1 MSVLK
6 RKINI
11 KQICLLLFTVGLF
24 ANVSICQSQ
33 VIRVMSFNIHHGNP
47 PEENGKIALDAIVK
61 TIRESKATIV
71 ALQEVDVHTKRSGNI
86 NEAQIL
92 ADQLGMYVFFAK
104 AINYDDGEYGLAI
117 LSKYPLS
124 DEKIYPLSLK
134 ADANAEPRILQTVT
148 LTLPNQKKLKFA
160 NTHLDV
166 LHTGN
171 RELQAAEITAIAKTE
186 TLPMLIAGD
195 WNATLGSKT
204 LQIMDA
210 FFTRTCI
217 TCPITCPEDGLDGAI
232 DFIAFGKKSPF
243 KILSYKVL
251 EEVKASDHYPIIAE
265 LMLK

>member
-1 MSVLK
+1 MSALT
-6 RKINI
+6 RKINM
-11 KQICLLLFTVGLF
+11 KQVCLLLLIVGLF
-24 ANVSICQSQ
+24 TNINICQSQ
-33 VIRVMSFNIHHGNP
+33 VIKIMSFNIHHGNP
-47 PEENGKIALDAIVK
+47 PEEEGKIVLDEIVK
-61 TIRESKATIV
+61 AIRESEASIV

-86 NEAQIL
+86 NEAKIL

-104 AINYDDGEYGLAI
+104 AINYDGGEYGLAI

-124 DEKIYPLSLK
+124 DEKNYPLSLK
-134 ADANAEPRILQTVT
+134 ADAHAEPRILQTVT

-166 LHTGN
+166 LQTGN
-171 RELQAAEITAIAKTE
+171 RELQAAEIIEIAKTE

-210 FFTRTCI
+210 FFTRACI
-217 TCPITCPEDGLDGAI
+217 KCPITCPEDGLDGAI
-232 DFIAFGKKSPF
+232 DFIAFTKKSPV
-243 KILSYKVL
+243 KILNYKVL
-251 EEVKASDHYPIIAE
+251 TEVKASDHYPIVAE